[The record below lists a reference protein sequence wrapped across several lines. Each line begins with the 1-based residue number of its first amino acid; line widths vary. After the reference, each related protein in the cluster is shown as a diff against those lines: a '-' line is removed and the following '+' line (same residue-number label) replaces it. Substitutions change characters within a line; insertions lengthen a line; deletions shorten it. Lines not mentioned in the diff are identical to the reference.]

1 MRRWIQWCCA
11 AHVLALWTLV
21 AALVLHHLVSN
32 TSVTQNPSLSRTQC
46 GSSTPHVIFAEKVVL
61 PGRVV
66 SASLLVR
73 DGMIAQVKEG
83 DRAVAIAFAR
93 KSQVPL
99 QDFGPLHL
107 SPGLIDVHVHISA
120 LGDRGWEGY
129 SSATAAAAAGGITTV
144 IGMPLNSLPPTVTRA
159 ALDSEEESTHNM

>member
-1 MRRWIQWCCA
+1 M
-11 AHVLALWTLV
+11 LALWAIV
-21 AALVLHHLVSN
+21 VALVLHHFIN
-32 TSVTQNPSLSRTQC
+32 
-46 GSSTPHVIFAEKVVL
+46 GSSVLDSASVRLQCEPFQAHVVFAEKVVL

-73 DGMIAQVKEG
+73 DGKIAQVKEG
-83 DRAVAIAFAR
+83 DRATAIAFAR
-93 KSQVPL
+93 EKGVSL

-129 SSATAAAAAGGITTV
+129 SSATAAAAAGGVTTV
-144 IGMPLNSLPPTVTRA
+144 IGMPLNSLPPTVTLA
-159 ALDSEEESTHNM
+159 ALDSEEVGLIVL